1 MVGVRGNNTD
11 RRIAAAALRVLEKEG
26 PAAVTMRRIA
36 KAVRVTPMAIY
47 HHFPDREALL
57 KMVTDQEFEKL
68 ATFMDA
74 RQGGGRNG
82 EEWLLRVMDYYVDY
96 AFKHPKVFDYV
107 FSQYRTDARRFP
119 KDFRARR
126 SPTMNRVAGAVTDAM
141 TRKKIRKD
149 DVWEVALQLW
159 AHIHGYVALFRA
171 GRFALSEKQFRS
183 LCERSLK
190 RLFNGLKT

>member
-1 MVGVRGNNTD
+1 MRGNNTD
-11 RRIAAAALRVLEKEG
+11 RRIAAAALLVLEKEG

-36 KAVRVTPMAIY
+36 GAVRITPMAIY
-47 HHFPDREALL
+47 HHFPNRAALL

-68 ATFMDA
+68 AAFMDA
-74 RQGGGRNG
+74 RQGGNDARAGR
-82 EEWLLRVMDYYVDY
+82 LLRVMDYYIDY

-126 SPTMNRVAGAVTDAM
+126 SPTMNRVADTVTRAM
-141 TRKKIRKD
+141 ARGEIRKD
-149 DVWEVALQLW
+149 DVWEVAMELW

-171 GRFALSEKQFRS
+171 GCFALSEKQFKS
-183 LCERSLK
+183 LCQRSLK

>member
-1 MVGVRGNNTD
+1 VRGNNTD

-36 KAVRVTPMAIY
+36 GAVRITPMAIY
-47 HHFPDREALL
+47 HHFPNRAALL

-68 ATFMDA
+68 AAFMDA
-74 RQGGGRNG
+74 RQRGNATPNGR
-82 EEWLLRVMDYYVDY
+82 LLRVMDYYIDY
-96 AFKHPKVFDYV
+96 AFKHPKVFDHV
-107 FSQYRTDARRFP
+107 FSQYRTAARRFP

-126 SPTMNRVAGAVTDAM
+126 SPTMNRVADTVANAM
-141 TRKKIRKD
+141 TRGEIRRD
-149 DVWEVALQLW
+149 DVWEVAMELW

-183 LCERSLK
+183 LCQRSLK
-190 RLFNGLKT
+190 RLFDGLKT

>member
-1 MVGVRGNNTD
+1 VGVRGNKTD
-11 RRIAAAALRVLEKEG
+11 QRIAAAALRVLEKEG

-36 KAVRVTPMAIY
+36 GAVRITPMAIY
-47 HHFPDREALL
+47 HHFPNRASLL

-68 ATFMDA
+68 AAFMDA
-74 RQGGGRNG
+74 RQGDKGAQHGG
-82 EEWLLRVMDYYVDY
+82 LLRVMDYYIDY

-126 SPTMNRVAGAVTDAM
+126 SPTMNRVADTVAEAM
-141 TRKKIRKD
+141 AREDIRKD
-149 DVWEVALQLW
+149 DVWEVAMELW

-183 LCERSLK
+183 LCQRSLK

>member
-1 MVGVRGNNTD
+1 VRGDKTD

-36 KAVRVTPMAIY
+36 EAVRITPMAIY
-47 HHFPDREALL
+47 HHFPNRAALL

-68 ATFMDA
+68 AAFMDA
-74 RQGGGRNG
+74 RQRGKGAGDAR
-82 EEWLLRVMDYYVDY
+82 LLKVMDYYIDY
-96 AFKHPKVFDYV
+96 AFKHPKVFDFV

-126 SPTMNRVAGAVTDAM
+126 SPTMNRVAYTVADAM
-141 TRKKIRKD
+141 ARGEIRKD
-149 DVWEVALQLW
+149 DVWEVAMELW

-183 LCERSLK
+183 LCQRSLT
-190 RLFNGLKT
+190 RLFHGLKT

>member
-1 MVGVRGNNTD
+1 VPGNNTD

-26 PAAVTMRRIA
+26 PSAVTMRRIA

-47 HHFPDREALL
+47 HHFPNREALL
-57 KMVTDQEFEKL
+57 KTVTDQEFEKL
-68 ATFMDA
+68 AAFMDA
-74 RQGGGRNG
+74 RQPDNRNG
-82 EEWLLRVMDYYVDY
+82 EGRLLRVMDYYIDY

-126 SPTMNRVAGAVTDAM
+126 SPTMNRVADTVAKAM
-141 TRKKIRKD
+141 ARKDIRKD
-149 DVWEVALQLW
+149 DVWEVAMDLW

-171 GRFALSEKQFRS
+171 GRFALSERQFRS
-183 LCERSLK
+183 LCQRSLK
-190 RLFNGLKT
+190 RLLNGLKT